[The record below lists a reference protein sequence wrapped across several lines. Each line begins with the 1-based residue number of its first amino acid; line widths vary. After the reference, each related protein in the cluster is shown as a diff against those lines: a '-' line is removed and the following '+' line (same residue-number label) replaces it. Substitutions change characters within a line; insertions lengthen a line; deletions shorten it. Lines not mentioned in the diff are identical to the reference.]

1 MNMHSVLQVALH
13 LALGTSV
20 DSGPHELSVSKTGC
34 CEIPKLYCL
43 CVFRFVFIAAA
54 DIGYPNQSMFGIS

>member
-20 DSGPHELSVSKTGC
+20 DHMS
-34 CEIPKLYCL
+34 Y
-43 CVFRFVFIAAA
+43 RFQRLVAVKFLNFTA
-54 DIGYPNQSMFGIS
+54 FV